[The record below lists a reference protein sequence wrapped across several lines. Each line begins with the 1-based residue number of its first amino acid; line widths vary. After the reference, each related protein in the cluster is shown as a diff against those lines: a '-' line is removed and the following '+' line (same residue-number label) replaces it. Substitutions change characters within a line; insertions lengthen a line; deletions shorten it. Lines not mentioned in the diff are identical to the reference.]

1 MQSTQTF
8 QDLIM
13 KLNSFWASKGCLIG
27 QPYNQVV
34 GAGTMNPATFLRVLG
49 PEPWNVAYTEP
60 SVRPDDGRFGQNPN
74 RLFTHTQYQVILK
87 PSPERSQELYLESL
101 KAIGVDLSKHDVRFV
116 EDNWAQPAIGA
127 WGLGWEVWL
136 DGLEITQYTYFQQ
149 VGGVSLDPI
158 CLEITYGLER
168 IAMALQNTRSVF
180 ELQWDATRTYGD
192 VKLQDEIER
201 SQYAF
206 NYADVEDMH
215 ELFEIYEREC
225 KRTLGYG
232 LVLPAYDY
240 VLQCSNLFNLL
251 DTRGAVGVTE
261 RARFL
266 GRIRDLAREVA
277 IKYTEQR
284 AALGHPWLVKSAESL
299 VLSPQSVN
307 SSTQPASPPH
317 LLTPSALLIE
327 LGVEELPADNVPTTQ
342 EQLRKLIEDTLKG
355 ERIEHGGITM
365 YATPRRIAAVIA
377 DVAPQQR
384 GLDELMKG
392 PSAKVAFDAAGNP
405 TQAALG
411 FAKRFGVDAK
421 ELIVKEEG
429 NASYVYARKQEVGK
443 PTGEVLSKALPG
455 LIGKLSFEKTM
466 RWNASNVAFS
476 RPINWIVALLG
487 NSVIPFEFASVH
499 SGRNSTGPRG
509 EGSPRFDIAHA
520 NAYAATIKNYG
531 IIGDIATR
539 KAEILKQVQ
548 AVAASVGGVISEDE
562 DLLEEVTHLVEQPAA
577 LLSSFEKEYLDI
589 PAPVLISVLRKK
601 QRNFTVLAADSPLP
615 SDGGGLG
622 GGSMLPYFITV
633 RNGRATDLDEVRTGN
648 ESVVRARFADAA
660 YFVRQDVQQP
670 LEKYLPR
677 LDTITF
683 QGKLG
688 SILDK
693 VKRIESVIDPL
704 GHQLRL
710 ASSDLEIARKAAHLC
725 KADLA
730 TNMVID
736 ITALQG
742 TMGREYH
749 KRSGEDADKNA
760 VAEAIYEHYLP
771 RNSNDRAPKTKAG
784 LLVGLADKLDS
795 IAGLFAVGL
804 APKGSNDP
812 FALRRAAIGVV
823 QNLMETEQSFSLR
836 EGLKSV
842 AARLPVKMEA
852 AALDLA
858 HTFLTERER
867 VILEESGNGKD
878 LVEAVLA
885 EQNDNPAQAKTALAQ
900 LVATTQTPEWPAMLV
915 AYARCARIVRSA
927 SSPISGNATQDPD
940 ASTQQLLKS
949 VDTLTPP
956 HSVET
961 LMQNIATLVSP
972 INTFF
977 DKVMV
982 MADDPTIR
990 GARLAL
996 LQRIVEQARGLV
1008 DLSKIEGF

>member
-1 MQSTQTF
+1 MQTF

-13 KLNSFWASKGCLIG
+13 KLNSFWAAKGCLIW
-27 QPYNQVV
+27 QPHNQVV

-49 PEPWNVAYTEP
+49 PEPWNVAYIEP

-74 RLFTHTQYQVILK
+74 RLYTHTQYQVILK
-87 PSPERSQELYLESL
+87 PAPERSQELYLESL
-101 KAIGVDLSKHDVRFV
+101 EAIGVDLSKHDVRFV

-149 VGGVSLDPI
+149 VGSVTLDPI
-158 CLEITYGLER
+158 CLELTYGLER
-168 IAMALQNTRSVF
+168 IAMALQGTRSVF
-180 ELQWDATRTYGD
+180 DLKWDATRTYGD
-192 VKLQDEIER
+192 AKLQDEIER

-206 NYADVEDMH
+206 NYADVEDLH

-225 KRTLGYG
+225 KRTLGYN
-232 LVLPAYDY
+232 LVSPAYDY

-251 DTRGAVGVTE
+251 DTRGAIGVTE

-284 AALGHPWLVKSAESL
+284 AALGHPWLAA
-299 VLSPQSVN
+299 QSQTTDDRRPTTDEATVVGRP
-307 SSTQPASPPH
+307 SSIVQHPT
-317 LLTPSALLIE
+317 TSALLLE
-327 LGVEELPADNVPTTQ
+327 LGVEELPADTVPTTQ
-342 EQLRKLIEDTLKG
+342 EQLRKLLIDTLAA
-355 ERIEHGGITM
+355 ERIEHGAITM

-384 GLDELMKG
+384 ALDELMKG
-392 PSAKVAFDAAGNP
+392 PGAKIAFDANGAP
-405 TQAALG
+405 TQAAIG
-411 FAKRFGVDAK
+411 FAKRFGVDPTD
-421 ELIVKEEG
+421 LIVKEEG
-429 NASYVYARKQEVGK
+429 NVSYVYARKQEAGK
-443 PTGEVLSKALPG
+443 PSGEVLTKVLPG
-455 LIGKLSFEKTM
+455 VISKISFEKTM

-487 NSVIPFEFASVH
+487 ETVIPFEYAGVQ

-509 EGSPRFDIAHA
+509 EGSPRFDIKQA
-520 NAYAATIKNYG
+520 NDYAAMISQYG
-531 IIGDIATR
+531 IIGDIDAR
-539 KAEILKQVQ
+539 KAEILRQVQ
-548 AVAASVGGVISEDE
+548 AVAASIGGVISEDE

-601 QRNFTVLAADSPLP
+601 QRNFTVLAPTQPSPVRT
-615 SDGGGLG
+615 GEGQ
-622 GGSMLPYFITV
+622 MLPYFITV
-633 RNGRATDLDEVRTGN
+633 RNGRATDMDEVRIGN

-660 YFVRQDVQQP
+660 YFVRQDVLQP

-693 VKRIESVIDPL
+693 VKRIEAVIDPL

-710 ASSDLEIARKAAHLC
+710 ESADLEIARKAAHLC

-730 TNMVID
+730 TTMVID

-742 TMGREYH
+742 VMGREYH
-749 KRSGEDADKNA
+749 KRSSDDADKNA
-760 VAEAIYEHYLP
+760 VAEAIFEHYLP

-823 QNLMETEQSFSLR
+823 QNLMETGQSFSLR

-842 AARLPVKMEA
+842 AVRLPVKMEST
-852 AALDLA
+852 ALEQA

-867 VILEESGNGKD
+867 VILEEGGNRKD

-885 EQNDNPAQAKTALAQ
+885 EQGDNPAQAKAALTQ
-900 LVATTQTPEWPAMLV
+900 LVAATQSPDWPAMLA

-927 SSPISGNATQDPD
+927 TTAIVDSDCAADPD
-940 ASTQQLLKS
+940 PSTALLAEAVAVLPKPTN
-949 VDTLTPP
+949 VQ
-956 HSVET
+956 T
-961 LMQNIATLVSP
+961 LMQNIAALVGP
-972 INTFF
+972 INVFF
-977 DKVMV
+977 EKVMV
-982 MADDPTIR
+982 MADDPAIR
-990 GARLAL
+990 NVRLAL
-996 LQRIVEQARGLV
+996 LQRIAGQARGLV
-1008 DLSKIEGF
+1008 DLSKVEGF

>member
-1 MQSTQTF
+1 MQTSHTF

-13 KLNSFWASKGCLIG
+13 KLNSFWASKGCLIW

-49 PEPWNVAYTEP
+49 PEPWNVAYIEP

-101 KAIGVDLSKHDVRFV
+101 EAIGVDLSKHDVRFV

-201 SQYAF
+201 SEYAF
-206 NYADVEDMH
+206 NYADVEDLH
-215 ELFEIYEREC
+215 ELFEVYEREG
-225 KRTLGYG
+225 KRAMGYG

-240 VLQCSNLFNLL
+240 VLQCSNIFNLL

-284 AALGHPWLVKSAESL
+284 AEKGHPWLPKLQSAESL
-299 VLSPQSVN
+299 VRSAESSPTPLGLS
-307 SSTQPASPPH
+307 TKH
-317 LLTPSALLIE
+317 SALLLE
-327 LGVEELPADNVPTTQ
+327 LGVEELPADNVPTAQ
-342 EQLRKLIEDTLKG
+342 EQLRKLIDDTLTA
-355 ERIEHGGITM
+355 ERIEHGAITM
-365 YATPRRIAAVIA
+365 FATPRRIAAFVA

-384 GLDELMKG
+384 ALDELMKG
-392 PSAKVAFDAAGNP
+392 PSAKVAFDANSNP
-405 TQAALG
+405 TSAAIG
-411 FAKRFGVDAK
+411 FAKRFGIDPK
-421 ELIVKEEG
+421 DLIVKEEG
-429 NASYVYARKQEVGK
+429 NASYVYGRKQEAGK
-443 PTGEVLSKALPG
+443 PTGEVLAKALPG
-455 LIGKLSFEKTM
+455 LISKMTFEKTM
-466 RWNASNVAFS
+466 RWNASNIAFS
-476 RPINWIVALLG
+476 RPINWIVALLDDA
-487 NSVIPFEFASVH
+487 VIPFEYAGVH

-509 EGSPRFDIAHA
+509 ENSPRFDIARA
-520 NAYAATIKNYG
+520 DDYAATLSKCG
-531 IIGDIATR
+531 IIGDIVAR
-539 KAEILKQVQ
+539 KAEILRQVQ
-548 AVAASVGGVISEDE
+548 AVATSVGGVISDDE
-562 DLLEEVTHLVEQPAA
+562 DLLEEVTHLVEQPAV

-601 QRNFTVLAADSPLP
+601 QRNFTVLDKN
-615 SDGGGLG
+615 GQ
-622 GGSMLPYFITV
+622 MLPYFITV

-677 LDTITF
+677 LDTIIF

-693 VKRIESVIDPL
+693 VKRIEELVEPL
-704 GHQLRL
+704 AHQLKL
-710 ASSDLEIARKAAHLC
+710 PNKDLEIARKAAHIC

-730 TNMVID
+730 THMVID

-742 TMGREYH
+742 VMGREYH
-749 KRSGEDADKNA
+749 KHSSDDADKNA

-771 RNSNDRAPKTKAG
+771 RNANDHAPKTQAG
-784 LLVGLADKLDS
+784 LVIGLADKLDS
-795 IAGLFAVGL
+795 VAGLFAVGL

-823 QNLMETEQSFSLR
+823 QNLMETGQSFSLR

-842 AARLPVKMEA
+842 AARLPVKMEL
-852 AALDLA
+852 AALEQA

-867 VILEESGNGKD
+867 VILEESGHRKD

-885 EQNDNPAQAKTALAQ
+885 EQGDNPAQAKIALAQ
-900 LVATTQTPEWPAMLV
+900 LITATQSPDWPAMLA

-927 SSPISGNATQDPD
+927 NTLVNGDLNADADP
-940 ASTQQLLKS
+940 STQ
-949 VDTLTPP
+949 VLTQTVAALSKP
-956 HSVET
+956 SDVSA
-961 LMQNIATLVSP
+961 LMYNIAALVAP

-982 MADDPTIR
+982 MADELAIR
-990 GARLAL
+990 NARLAL
-996 LQRIVEQARGLV
+996 LQRIVEQAKGLI

>member
-1 MQSTQTF
+1 MQTF
-8 QDLIM
+8 QHLIM
-13 KLNSFWASKGCLIG
+13 KLNSFWASKGCLIW

-49 PEPWNVAYTEP
+49 PEPWNVAYIEP

-101 KAIGVDLSKHDVRFV
+101 EAIGVDLSKHDVRFV

-201 SQYAF
+201 SEYAF
-206 NYADVEDMH
+206 NYADVEDLH
-215 ELFEIYEREC
+215 ELFEVYEREG
-225 KRTLGYG
+225 KRAMGYG

-240 VLQCSNLFNLL
+240 VLQCSNIFNLL

-284 AALGHPWLVKSAESL
+284 AEKGHPWLVPKPQSAECLVLSAESSPTSL
-299 VLSPQSVN
+299 GLS
-307 SSTQPASPPH
+307 TKH
-317 LLTPSALLIE
+317 SALLLE
-327 LGVEELPADNVPTTQ
+327 LGVEELPADNVPTAQ
-342 EQLRKLIEDTLKG
+342 EQLRKLIDDTLTA
-355 ERIEHGGITM
+355 ERIEHGAITM
-365 YATPRRIAAVIA
+365 FATPRRIAAFVA

-384 GLDELMKG
+384 ALDELMKG
-392 PSAKVAFDAAGNP
+392 PSAKVAFDANGNP
-405 TQAALG
+405 TSAAIG
-411 FAKRFGVDAK
+411 FAKRFGIDPK
-421 ELIVKEEG
+421 DLIVKEEG
-429 NASYVYARKQEVGK
+429 NASYVYGRKQEVGK
-443 PTGEVLSKALPG
+443 PTGDVLTKVLPSLISK
-455 LIGKLSFEKTM
+455 ITFEKTM

-487 NSVIPFEFASVH
+487 DAVIPFEYAGVQ

-509 EGSPRFDIAHA
+509 ENSPRFDIGHA
-520 NAYAATIKNYG
+520 DDYAATISKYG
-531 IIGDIATR
+531 IIGDIAAR
-539 KAEILKQVQ
+539 KAEILRQVQ
-548 AVAASVGGVISEDE
+548 AVATSVGGVISDDE

-601 QRNFTVLAADSPLP
+601 QRNFTVLDKN
-615 SDGGGLG
+615 GQ
-622 GGSMLPYFITV
+622 MLPYFITV

-677 LDTITF
+677 LDTIIF

-693 VKRIESVIDPL
+693 VKRIEELVEPL
-704 GHQLRL
+704 AHQLKL
-710 ASSDLEIARKAAHLC
+710 PNKDLEIARKAAHIC

-730 TNMVID
+730 THMVID

-742 TMGREYH
+742 VMGREYH
-749 KRSGEDADKNA
+749 KRSSDDADKNA

-771 RNSNDRAPKTKAG
+771 RNANDRAPKTQAG
-784 LLVGLADKLDS
+784 LVIGLADKLDS
-795 IAGLFAVGL
+795 VAGLFAVGL

-823 QNLMETEQSFSLR
+823 QNLMETGQSFSLR

-842 AARLPVKMEA
+842 AARLPVKMEL
-852 AALDLA
+852 AALEQA

-867 VILEESGNGKD
+867 VILEESGHRKD

-885 EQNDNPAQAKTALAQ
+885 EQGDNPAQAKIALAQ
-900 LVATTQTPEWPAMLV
+900 LITATQSPDWPAMLA

-927 SSPISGNATQDPD
+927 NAFVDGDLNADADP
-940 ASTQQLLKS
+940 STQA
-949 VDTLTPP
+949 LTQTVAALSKP
-956 HSVET
+956 SDVSA
-961 LMQNIATLVSP
+961 LMYNIAALVAP

-982 MADDPTIR
+982 MADELAIR
-990 GARLAL
+990 NARLAL
-996 LQRIVEQARGLV
+996 LQRIVEQAKGLI